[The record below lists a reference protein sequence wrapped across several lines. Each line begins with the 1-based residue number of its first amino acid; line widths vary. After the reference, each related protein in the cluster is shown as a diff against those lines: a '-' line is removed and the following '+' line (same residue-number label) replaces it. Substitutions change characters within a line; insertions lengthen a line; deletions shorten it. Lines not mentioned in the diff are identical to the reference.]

1 MPAKGHGDASGLH
14 GRLVV
19 PQLVD
24 PLLLQEEGL
33 LGVEKRG
40 HSVASRC
47 LPAPAAGLRGP
58 LSPRPSTALSPGSQC
73 RASCQAA
80 GEKPALWARRAASE
94 AVA

>member
-1 MPAKGHGDASGLH
+1 MPAEGHGDASGLH
-14 GRLVV
+14 GCLVV

-33 LGVEKRG
+33 LGAEERG
-40 HSVASRC
+40 HSVASRH
-47 LPAPAAGLRGP
+47 LLSPAVGLRGP
-58 LSPRPSTALSPGSQC
+58 SLPDPLPHQC